1 MVKVKLFANF
11 REVAK
16 VREMEIDAAN
26 VEELLKKLVERIPVL
41 KDLIFD
47 GDDVKSYVN
56 VMVNGEVV
64 KIDKDLKND
73 DVVAIFPPL
82 SGG

>member
-47 GDDVKSYVN
+47 GDEVKSYVN